1 MTADIMEKAEALAAA
16 IAQSSELD
24 NLRTSEK
31 AMVADDEAQQLIAK
45 FQEEQQRL
53 YDLQAQGQEL
63 SEKDKIAIDDMEQKV
78 ESNPLIFAYLQAQS
92 NFTQMLDHVNEIL
105 ASAIASGDES
115 GCSSCG
121 SECGDAGC
129 GCEGC

>member
-16 IAQSSELD
+16 IAQSTELD
-24 NLRTSEK
+24 NLRATEK
-31 AMVADDEAQQLIAK
+31 AMIADEHAQQLIAK

-63 SEKDKIAIDDMEQKV
+63 SEQDKNAIDDMEQKV
-78 ESNPLIFAYLQAQS
+78 EKNPLISAYLQAQS
-92 NFTQMLDHVNEIL
+92 SFSQMLDSVNAVL

-121 SECGDAGC
+121 SGCGDAGC
-129 GCEGC
+129 SCEGC

>member
-16 IAQSSELD
+16 IAQSAELD
-24 NLRTSEK
+24 NLKTSEK
-31 AMVADDEAQQLIAK
+31 AMIADEPAQRLIVK

-63 SEKDKIAIDDMEQKV
+63 SEQDRNTIDDMEQKV
-78 ESNPLIFAYLQAQS
+78 ENNLLISAYLQAQS
-92 NFTQMLDHVNEIL
+92 NFTQMLDSVNAIL

-121 SECGDAGC
+121 SGCGDAGC

>member
-16 IAQSSELD
+16 IAQSAELE
-24 NLRTSEK
+24 NLKTSEK
-31 AMVADDEAQQLIAK
+31 AMIADEQAQQLIAK

-63 SEKDKIAIDDMEQKV
+63 SEQDKNAIDDMEQKV
-78 ESNPLIFAYLQAQS
+78 ENNPLISAYLQAQS
-92 NFTQMLDHVNEIL
+92 GFTQMLDSVNAIL

-121 SECGDAGC
+121 SGCGEAGC

>member
-16 IAQSSELD
+16 IAQSTELD
-24 NLRTSEK
+24 NLKITEK
-31 AMVADDEAQQLIAK
+31 AMIANEQAQQLIAK

-63 SEKDKIAIDDMEQKV
+63 SEQDRNAINDMEQKV
-78 ESNPLIFAYLQAQS
+78 ENNSLISAYLQAQG
-92 NFTQMLDHVNEIL
+92 NFTQMLDSVNAIL

-121 SECGDAGC
+121 SGCSDAGC